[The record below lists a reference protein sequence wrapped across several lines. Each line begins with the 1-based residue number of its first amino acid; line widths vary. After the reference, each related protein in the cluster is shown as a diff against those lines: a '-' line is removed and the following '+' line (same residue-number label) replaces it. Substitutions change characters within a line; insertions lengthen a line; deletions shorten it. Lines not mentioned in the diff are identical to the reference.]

1 MFFHNMGGMGGMGR
15 GQDGPVD
22 TRLYDILKVKPD
34 ASEEDIKKS
43 YRKLAKEFHP
53 DKNPDHGDQFKEISF
68 AYEILSNPER
78 RRLYD
83 MRGLDGIKEGGG
95 SGGGFGGD
103 LFSHI
108 FGDEDDSP
116 FSSFFGMGGGGRRRA
131 RRKFQDTV
139 YPLNVTLEEVYNGK
153 TAKLRLSKKAL
164 CTKCKG
170 SGGKTG
176 QSYEC
181 HSCRGRG
188 VKNVVQQIGPGM
200 IQQMQVRCPDCRG
213 EGSRIPDVD
222 KCSNCKG
229 EKSEEVK
236 KILEVHVEPG
246 MRHNDKVTFPREGDQ
261 SDPEIEPGDVV
272 IVIQVKP
279 HDVFER
285 EGDDLIAKKTIS
297 LNEALCGYEIPLKH
311 LDGRTLILKNKPGD
325 IITPDCIR
333 GIVGEGMPQRRH
345 HDIRGNLYVKFDVAF
360 PNDHFIEDEA
370 KYKIIESAFPPV
382 RKITHPPNCEEVS
395 LMEYDEKR
403 YRGGRGGQA
412 YEEDGSDEEMGGHG
426 HHGPQVQCAQS

>member
-1 MFFHNMGGMGGMGR
+1 MGGMGGMGR

-34 ASEEDIKKS
+34 ASEEDIKKSYSLLFQS

-95 SGGGFGGD
+95 SGGIVQIPVVNFTMSGFGGD

-170 SGGKTG
+170 
-176 QSYEC
+176 
-181 HSCRGRG
+181 
-188 VKNVVQQIGPGM
+188 
-200 IQQMQVRCPDCRG
+200 
-213 EGSRIPDVD
+213 
-222 KCSNCKG
+222 
-229 EKSEEVK
+229 
-236 KILEVHVEPG
+236 
-246 MRHNDKVTFPREGDQ
+246 
-261 SDPEIEPGDVV
+261 
-272 IVIQVKP
+272 
-279 HDVFER
+279 
-285 EGDDLIAKKTIS
+285 
-297 LNEALCGYEIPLKH
+297 
-311 LDGRTLILKNKPGD
+311 
-325 IITPDCIR
+325 
-333 GIVGEGMPQRRH
+333 
-345 HDIRGNLYVKFDVAF
+345 
-360 PNDHFIEDEA
+360 
-370 KYKIIESAFPPV
+370 
-382 RKITHPPNCEEVS
+382 
-395 LMEYDEKR
+395 
-403 YRGGRGGQA
+403 
-412 YEEDGSDEEMGGHG
+412 
-426 HHGPQVQCAQS
+426 